1 MRKILWQMLLASPSL
16 VLAQAVFSPSA
27 MAGEMQASAASE
39 KAGLESIEISQ
50 TPAPSENLSVDE
62 FMRATEQQSL
72 DANNTDASVD
82 SLSQVTSVSQF
93 SDVQPTDWAFQA
105 LQSLVER
112 YGCIAG
118 YPDGT
123 YRGNRAL
130 TRYEFAAGLNACLDQ
145 VLALVGGGGDGIDP
159 ESLATIR
166 RLQEE
171 FAAELATL
179 RGRVDALEAR
189 TAELEANQ
197 FSTTTKLQ
205 GEVVFGLAN
214 GFGDSDPGDILSD
227 GTRDRKQTVFQD
239 RVRLNFVTNFDE
251 RQQLWTR
258 LDASNSQFITN
269 TGQGATT
276 YQTGDTG
283 NDVVLGW
290 LAYYYN
296 GDKFQ
301 VYLPA
306 AFPLWQD
313 FVPTVSPYFEGF
325 TGANNSLSSFGE
337 SNPIYKIGLASGGG
351 LGFNYFLSDNLTF
364 SAGYFGG
371 DSFDPSEKSGL
382 FNGEYSALGQL
393 TFQSE
398 KFQLGLTY
406 VNAYFNGFGADEN
419 DIGIRGNLAG
429 NGIFD
434 TFVGTSFARNPFGT
448 PTITNSYG
456 ASAAFTLSPKF
467 SISAF
472 GGFTDARAVAN
483 FGADA
488 QIWYYGLGFAFPDF
502 GGDGNLLGLQAGVEP
517 YVGGYDRTPIGVL
530 EGEKN
535 PISLQGFY
543 RIAVNDNINITPGA
557 IALINADGQDDSTAV
572 IGVIRTTFNF

>member
-1 MRKILWQMLLASPSL
+1 MRKLLWQILLASPS
-16 VLAQAVFSPSA
+16 VMVAQAVFSNPA
-27 MAGEMQASAASE
+27 MAGDMQASAASE
-39 KAGLESIEISQ
+39 KSGLETIKISQ
-50 TPAPSENLSVDE
+50 TPEQSSDLSVDE

-72 DANNTDASVD
+72 DAKEADTSVD
-82 SLSQVTSVSQF
+82 SISQVTSVSQF

-145 VLALVGGGGDGIDP
+145 VLALVGGGGVSSED
-159 ESLATIR
+159 LAAIR

-197 FSTTTKLQ
+197 FSTTTRLQ
-205 GEVVFGLAN
+205 GEVIFSLVN

-227 GTRDRKQTVFQD
+227 DNGDRKQTAFRD

-258 LDASNSQFITN
+258 LDASNDTPVTR
-269 TGQGATT
+269 TGQGALTN
-276 YQTGDTG
+276 QTGDTG
-283 NDVVLGW
+283 NDIVLGW

-306 AFPLWQD
+306 AGALWQD

-325 TGANNSLSSFGE
+325 TGGNNSLSSFGE
-337 SNPIYKIGLASGGG
+337 SNSIYKIGLASGGG
-351 LGFNYFLSDNLTF
+351 LGLNYFLSDNLTF

-371 DSFDPSEKSGL
+371 NSFDPTEKNGL

-393 TFQSE
+393 TFTSD
-398 KFQLGLTY
+398 KFDLGLTY
-406 VNAYFNGFGADEN
+406 VNAYFNQFGGGVGDL
-419 DIGIRGNLAG
+419 DGNT
-429 NGIFD
+429 IFD
-434 TFVGTSFARNPFGT
+434 TLIGTSLARNPFGVA
-448 PTITNSYG
+448 TITNSYG
-456 ASAAFTLSPKF
+456 VSAAFKLSPKF
-467 SISAF
+467 SLNAF

-488 QIWYYGLGFAFPDF
+488 QIWYYGLGMAFPDF
-502 GGDGNLLGLQAGVEP
+502 GGSGNLLGLQAGVEP
-517 YVGGYDRTPIGVL
+517 YVGGYDNTPVGKL
-530 EGEKN
+530 PGEKN
-535 PISLQGFY
+535 PISIQGFY
-543 RIAVNDNINITPGA
+543 RLAVNDNINVTPGV
-557 IALINADGQDDSTAV
+557 IALINADGLDDNTAV